1 MFFPKLFSKTIVVKY
16 RYDDTQKIS
25 KLEVGDWID
34 LAVDD
39 DVSMGQGEFLLLPFG
54 VAMQLPKGYEA
65 HIIPRSSTFS
75 KYGILQANSYG
86 LVDNSYSG
94 DEDWWRFPAYAT
106 RNTTIKR
113 GTRICQF
120 RIVKKQPQLNIKEVK
135 FFNSKSR
142 GGFGSTGN

>member
-65 HIIPRSSTFS
+65 
-75 KYGILQANSYG
+75 
-86 LVDNSYSG
+86 
-94 DEDWWRFPAYAT
+94 
-106 RNTTIKR
+106 
-113 GTRICQF
+113 
-120 RIVKKQPQLNIKEVK
+120 
-135 FFNSKSR
+135 
-142 GGFGSTGN
+142 